1 MSDKEQRKAPVL
13 RFKGFTDDWEQRK
26 LGDKITRIKSY
37 SISHGYE
44 TMHDTNTKYIHY
56 GDIHTGKVKIINDI
70 NILPN
75 IKDNNYIGL
84 NKGDIVVADASEDY
98 KGIADACLVNTDTDS
113 NKIVAGLHTIALRP
127 QKDTYPQYLYTYL
140 STDIFKHFGYKTGT
154 GLKVF
159 GISYKELAK
168 FLVSS
173 PSIKEQ
179 KEISKLISLI
189 EKNID
194 LHQRKLNLLNQ
205 LKKGMLQKLFAGKN
219 QKQPN
224 LRFKGFADTWKK
236 ETLKEV
242 SQWSKGQGLP
252 RKDLNA
258 YEKGKEV
265 IHYADLYKL
274 GPVIKGVIHWST
286 SKEGRKIPTN
296 SIIFPMSDVTPTGLA
311 RTSAVVKDGIL
322 AGGDVLI
329 DNLSSKIQSKFL
341 SYEIN
346 ANSHQ
351 ILSLVTGTTVKHIN
365 SKSLNRL
372 SITYPN
378 MQEQE
383 MISNTLENI
392 FTQIEFYR
400 YRISKLQQLKKSLLQ
415 NMFI

>member
-1 MSDKEQRKAPVL
+1 MSKKEQRKAPVL

-168 FLVSS
+168 FLVSF

-194 LHQRKLNLLNQ
+194 LQQQKNADIINLKKAILDKIFSNSNIQKWRDIRLNKVLSIPVDEPKEVTNINDIISVKLNTQ
-205 LKKGMLQKLFAGKN
+205 GISKI
-219 QKQPN
+219 PN
-224 LRFKGFADTWKK
+224 RS
-236 ETLKEV
+236 TLKLGSTKYYIRHGGQFIFGKQNFFNGSMAIIPSEYDGKV
-242 SQWSKGQGLP
+242 SSKDVPSLNINKDIVMPYFLWLYLSRPSFYKKTERWATGTGSKRLHI
-252 RKDLNA
+252 KDLLSLKIYIPNKN
-258 YEKGKEV
+258 EQLR
-265 IHYADLYKL
+265 ICKL
-274 GPVIKGVIHWST
+274 
-286 SKEGRKIPTN
+286 
-296 SIIFPMSDVTPTGLA
+296 M
-311 RTSAVVKDGIL
+311 
-322 AGGDVLI
+322 
-329 DNLSSKIQSKFL
+329 QSL
-341 SYEIN
+341 DT
-346 ANSHQ
+346 Q
-351 ILSLVTGTTVKHIN
+351 ILKSQKHL
-365 SKSLNRL
+365 KELQ
-372 SITYPN
+372 SI
-378 MQEQE
+378 
-383 MISNTLENI
+383 
-392 FTQIEFYR
+392 
-400 YRISKLQQLKKSLLQ
+400 KKFLLQ

>member
-1 MSDKEQRKAPVL
+1 
-13 RFKGFTDDWEQRK
+13 
-26 LGDKITRIKSY
+26 
-37 SISHGYE
+37 
-44 TMHDTNTKYIHY
+44 MHDTNTKYIHY

-194 LHQRKLNLLNQ
+194 LQQQKNADIINLKKAILDKIFSNSNIQKWRDIRLNKVLSIPVDEPKEVTNIDDIISVKLNTQ
-205 LKKGMLQKLFAGKN
+205 GISKI
-219 QKQPN
+219 PN
-224 LRFKGFADTWKK
+224 RS
-236 ETLKEV
+236 TLKLGSTKYYVRHGGQFIFGKQNFFNGSMAIIPSEYDGKV
-242 SQWSKGQGLP
+242 SSKDVPSLNINKDIVMPYFLWLYLSRPSFYKKTERWATGTGSKRLHI
-252 RKDLNA
+252 KDLLSLKIYIPNKN
-258 YEKGKEV
+258 EQLR
-265 IHYADLYKL
+265 ICKL
-274 GPVIKGVIHWST
+274 
-286 SKEGRKIPTN
+286 
-296 SIIFPMSDVTPTGLA
+296 M
-311 RTSAVVKDGIL
+311 
-322 AGGDVLI
+322 
-329 DNLSSKIQSKFL
+329 QSL
-341 SYEIN
+341 DT
-346 ANSHQ
+346 Q
-351 ILSLVTGTTVKHIN
+351 ILKSQKHL
-365 SKSLNRL
+365 KELQ
-372 SITYPN
+372 SI
-378 MQEQE
+378 
-383 MISNTLENI
+383 
-392 FTQIEFYR
+392 
-400 YRISKLQQLKKSLLQ
+400 KKFLLQ